1 MPRIRAE
8 SVVAHR
14 ELMHGRLLDAFGDL
28 VHEHGYAE
36 VTLAQVAAKAGMAR
50 NTVYN
55 YVGDKEAL
63 LMAFIDRAVE
73 HFVASVRE
81 ELAALP
87 DATSRLRRLVSLQ
100 MHEFREEPGA
110 GSDAGM
116 VDGSLVRP
124 ESHGMLRDRFA
135 PLHQLLHEIVAEGI
149 AEGSLRDQP
158 VELVVPMAYAVMGA
172 ERVPV
177 GSGEHDP
184 DEAAERV
191 ADFLLHALRA

>member
-14 ELMHGRLLDAFGDL
+14 ELMRGRLLDAFGEL
-28 VHEHGYAE
+28 VHDRGYAE
-36 VTLAQVAAKAGMAR
+36 VTLAEVAAKAGMAR

-73 HFVASVRE
+73 HFVVTVRA
-81 ELAALP
+81 ELDALP
-87 DATSRLRRLVSLQ
+87 DATARLRHLVSLQ

-124 ESHGMLRDRFA
+124 ESHGTLRDRFA
-135 PLHQLLHEIVAEGI
+135 PLHDLLREIVEEGI
-149 AEGSLRDQP
+149 AEGTLRDQP
-158 VELVVPMAYAVMGA
+158 VDLVVPLAYAVMGA

-177 GSGEHDP
+177 GTGDHDP

-191 ADFLLHALRA
+191 ADFLLHALQA